1 MTYLPA
7 LEFVRMA
14 LMRRPPGSIAEL
26 GLVAT
31 ITCVSKAL
39 RDKSQQLVQ
48 KKLATAMV
56 YRSSMAFHPRSSS
69 ALWEAVAKKR
79 LAKGFDWLNWT
90 KEEPITEWWRVSFV
104 GSPSVLAIDLSD
116 VPCSDENLAVIARCG
131 VERLNLAH
139 SDADYSDITD
149 VGVEALGKYCIALE
163 SLNLTRCKR
172 VGDVGVAALRGCT
185 SLKGLVLAGLKNLT
199 DEGAVALADLAQ
211 LESLSLRECRKL
223 TSHSVRRAAVRRR
236 RAVVAHRARHY
247 RALSPT
253 ALPVAPSLRTV
264 VAHRR
269 PPHPRPLTNRPALG
283 GSSRG
288 LHEPRLARS
297 GRPEKSGRYRR
308 HGVDWMPAADGP
320 RPVVFE
326 HLACCSEG
334 CHREVPAPF
343 PQPQDVHAGLGDG
356 RPVVLFF
363 ATFLVRWV
371 MSDA

>member
-14 LMRRPPGSIAEL
+14 LMRRLPGSIAEL
-26 GLVAT
+26 RLVAT

-56 YRSSMAFHPRSSS
+56 SRSSMAFHPRSSS
-69 ALWEAVAKKR
+69 ALWEAVAKAR

-131 VERLNLAH
+131 SVERLNLAH

-149 VGVEALGKYCIALE
+149 VGVEALGEYCIALE

-236 RAVVAHRARHY
+236 RAVVAHRARRARTLSPTALPTSRRRCAPSLRTVARRT

-253 ALPVAPSLRTV
+253 ALP
-264 VAHRR
+264 
-269 PPHPRPLTNRPALG
+269 
-283 GSSRG
+283 
-288 LHEPRLARS
+288 
-297 GRPEKSGRYRR
+297 
-308 HGVDWMPAADGP
+308 
-320 RPVVFE
+320 
-326 HLACCSEG
+326 
-334 CHREVPAPF
+334 
-343 PQPQDVHAGLGDG
+343 
-356 RPVVLFF
+356 
-363 ATFLVRWV
+363 
-371 MSDA
+371 